1 MRDDNAACLINS
13 GPPVIDPTM
22 WSQILL
28 NNSEDILKQLAEFQA
43 ELKEVAREIA
53 AGDEAALYDFFQKA
67 KISRDKLGPD
77 QFGAAP
83 GHYDLFVNIPDQVG
97 ALADVTRLLEEA
109 GISIVSLQIL

>member
-13 GPPVIDPTM
+13 GAPVIDPTM

-43 ELKEVAREIA
+43 ELKEVVREIA

-67 KISRDKLGPD
+67 KISRDRLG
-77 QFGAAP
+77 
-83 GHYDLFVNIPDQVG
+83 PDQVG
-97 ALADVTRLLEEA
+97 AAP
-109 GISIVSLQIL
+109 G